1 MKPILCFLSLL
12 LAGFCPAQILHFTW
26 HSDQAAHTHAQ
37 LAPTSAYYSGELK
50 FSALPTQGMVELWWQ
65 PERHAAQLLAR
76 TQQAAVPI
84 YWHKPA
90 QAGAL
95 KLRFP
100 AHPSHEVSQAT
111 LQLHA
116 QTIASAAPACENA
129 QAQSPALQA
138 LQRQLAN
145 TSSPQQRQA
154 VLQRFW
160 QARQNAHTPLIET
173 LNTTHNRVTYLWRGA
188 KHNVR
193 LIGGPSNDHDWL
205 QRLPSS
211 DVWFKEYTVSKD
223 YMGSYAF
230 AVDVPNLG
238 EASDDGCVWQQRPES
253 RAQRLAILSA
263 LHTDPYNPRSLA
275 DTPSAAQTQR
285 QESGLYLSETA
296 AQRAQPLTN
305 TRPKLKT
312 HIFNSAI
319 LHNQRRITVYAPP
332 NVSPNTH
339 LPTLV
344 FLDGE
349 AYTESVNTPKILD
362 HLITSQQMRPVQAVF
377 IHNPSATARNQEL
390 PPNEA
395 YTRMMATE
403 LLPSLRAQ
411 LPHDIDPKHTFIIGS
426 SYGGLAA
433 AHLGLTLPHTFS
445 HVIALSGSFWWQ
457 PKEASPHQQNHITDL
472 VNQGKLPKLH
482 WFLSAGTDERSRT
495 GQNDG
500 ILEQIRVL
508 QAALK
513 TQKQH
518 VILREYAGGHSHAVW
533 NIALQ
538 DALLA
543 YLPTSPNLMNKS
555 K

>member
-1 MKPILCFLSLL
+1 MKSFWLLPLLLFIHVSFAENSLL
-12 LAGFCPAQILHFTW
+12 TW
-26 HSDQAAHTHAQ
+26 HNQQTPPAESNLAAPA
-37 LAPTSAYYSGELK
+37 AYYTGQLK
-50 FSALPTQGMVELWWQ
+50 LSALPRQGIVELWWQ
-65 PERHAAQLLAR
+65 PKHQAPQLLAR
-76 TQQAAVPI
+76 TQQAEVPI
-84 YWHKPA
+84 YWHKPD
-90 QAGAL
+90 QAGVL

-100 AHPSHEVSQAT
+100 ANSPPTLQAT
-111 LQLHA
+111 LQWQA
-116 QTIASAAPACENA
+116 QPTTPVAAVCENA
-129 QAQSPALQA
+129 HTESP
-138 LQRQLAN
+138 
-145 TSSPQQRQA
+145 
-154 VLQRFW
+154 VLQRLQAQLARAATPAQKQALLTLFW
-160 QARQNAHTPLIET
+160 QARQKARTPLIET
-173 LNTTHNRVTYLWRGA
+173 IDHTHSRVTYLWRGA

-205 QRLPSS
+205 QRLPNS
-211 DVWFKEYTVSKD
+211 DVWFKEYTVSKN

-238 EASDDGCVWQQRPES
+238 VASDDGCAWQERPES
-253 RAQRLAILSA
+253 RTQRLAILSV
-263 LHTDPYNPRSLA
+263 LRTDPYNPHSLA

-285 QESGLYLSETA
+285 QESGLYLSEATV
-296 AQRAQPLTN
+296 QRAQPFTN

-312 HIFNSAI
+312 HIFNSTI

-332 NVSPNTH
+332 NDSPNAQ

-362 HLITSQQMRPVQAVF
+362 HLITSQQIRPVQAVF
-377 IHNPSATARNQEL
+377 IHNPSAAARNQEL

-395 YTRMMATE
+395 YTRMMTTE
-403 LLPSLRAQ
+403 LLPSLRVQ

-433 AHLGLTLPHTFS
+433 AHLGLTLPQTFS

-457 PKEASPHQQNHITDL
+457 PKEAAPHQQSHITDL

-538 DALLA
+538 DALLT
-543 YLPTSPNLMNKS
+543 YLPTSPKLMNKS